1 MKSDDERVDGQVDVD
16 TGETAPSTN
25 GAAPSHGVVT
35 RNGTEAS
42 EPSVEAKPD
51 VADEVK
57 PEAESEAGAEEEPVE
72 AVADEKAAVEDAAV
86 EDAAVEDAAVE
97 DKGVDEKTVAMAAVA
112 GPEAKSDDKG
122 VDEETVAMAAVAG
135 PEAKPDDKGVGEET
149 VAMAAVA
156 GPEAKPDDKPDDKSD
171 DKARSVDLPPVPPA
185 DVPAKSGGFALP
197 EGTRARVL
205 SVVALVVVICLGV
218 GGYLW
223 YHATHVASDVAF
235 RAYGQDVLI
244 SELNDEVQTDQALYG
259 FVAPTDGPKLDQFR
273 KDFAK
278 AAAVSRVV
286 DNAAAARNIVVA
298 DREASDTLAR
308 YITQV
313 YGPGDEGH
321 TKFVAE
327 LANKAT
333 SEPKVLAELKRQIT
347 LTQLTQQVTSGI
359 QVSDQD
365 VQQYFDT
372 HQAQLGT
379 PELRDLHNLVVA
391 TQAQGEQVVAQLKAG
406 ANFEQLAQKD
416 SLDDSTKLQGG
427 ELGAV
432 SAQQLEPAYSAA
444 AFATPVNGIF
454 GPVQGAHGFNV
465 GRVVAITPPGSAVFA
480 QIKDQLRE
488 QLIGQRAA
496 DKWRQFL
503 GEQIKDAHVVYNPVY
518 RPADPDA
525 LPSVGGAAAPAA
537 APGQPAA
544 QVPPK

>member
-16 TGETAPSTN
+16 TGETAPNAN

-35 RNGTEAS
+35 SNGTE
-42 EPSVEAKPD
+42 PKPD
-51 VADEVK
+51 AEAEARPDAADEVRSG
-57 PEAESEAGAEEEPVE
+57 AEIEAGAEEEPAE
-72 AVADEKAAVEDAAV
+72 AVPDEKTAVEDAAV
-86 EDAAVEDAAVE
+86 EDKGLDEKTVAMAAVAGAEAKPD

-112 GPEAKSDDKG
+112 GA
-122 VDEETVAMAAVAG
+122 
-135 PEAKPDDKGVGEET
+135 
-149 VAMAAVA
+149 
-156 GPEAKPDDKPDDKSD
+156 EAKPDDKPDDK
-171 DKARSVDLPPVPPA
+171 ARSIDLPPVPPA
-185 DVPAKSGGFALP
+185 DAPAKSGGFPLP
-197 EGTRARVL
+197 KSTKARVL
-205 SVVALVVVICLGV
+205 SAVALVAVICLGV

-223 YHATHVASDVAF
+223 YNSTHVPSDVAF
-235 RAYGQDVLI
+235 RVYGQDVSI
-244 SELNDEVQTDQALYG
+244 TELTDEVQTDQALYG
-259 FVAPTDGPKLDQFR
+259 FVAPTDGPKLDQFH

-278 AAAVSRVV
+278 ATAVSMVV
-286 DNAAAARNIVVA
+286 DHAAAARNIVVA
-298 DREASDTLAR
+298 DRQASDTLAR

-313 YGPGDEGH
+313 YGPGDDGH

-327 LANKAT
+327 LANKGT

-359 QVSDQD
+359 QVSDQE

-391 TQAQGEQVVAQLKAG
+391 TQAQGDQVVAQLKAG

-427 ELGAV
+427 ELGTV

-454 GPVQGAHGFNV
+454 GPVQGAHGYNV

-488 QLIGQRAA
+488 QLIEQRAA

-503 GEQIKDAHVVYNPVY
+503 GEQIKDANVVYNSVY

-525 LPSVGGAAAPAA
+525 LPSVGGAPQPAPAPQA
-537 APGQPAA
+537 
-544 QVPPK
+544 PPK